1 MLDSYR
7 HQGLRKKLVEAIK
20 AKGIS
25 DENVLN
31 AIEKVPRH
39 WFMDSSFLEFAY
51 EDRAFPISAGQ
62 TISQPYTVA
71 IMSELLHLKKGDKV
85 LEVGTGSGYQACILS
100 AMGAKVFTIERQ
112 KSLYDKTKIFLPSI
126 GYGTIKQF
134 YGDGYKGLPT
144 FGPFDKIIVTC
155 GAPYIP
161 DSLVTQLKIGG
172 TMVIPVGEGDLQV
185 MLTITR
191 INETDNEIKDHGKFR
206 FVPMLENRNEK

>member
-206 FVPMLENRNEK
+206 FVPMLENRNE